1 MGYDYEDAAGDVRA
15 VACMLNRMACCEGGG
30 AWAHEDKLYALMG
43 RVLLEAA
50 DVLEAAADKAPANG
64 AQA

>member
-1 MGYDYEDAAGDVRA
+1 MVYDYEDAAADVRG
-15 VACMLNRMACCEGGG
+15 VANMLNRMACCEGGG
-30 AWAHEDKLYALMG
+30 AWVHDDKMCALMG
-43 RVLLEAA
+43 RVLLEAV